1 MRIHER
7 SRSLG
12 KDVQLRVFHTI
23 LHVFW
28 PVGRS
33 RLPSVSLS
41 QQFVTMSGPY
51 DYPMSIPPLDHFDR
65 SYPMYNVQYGSF
77 QRPPGPT
84 TPQEGFA
91 FWYRAPDAQESI
103 YGGDPSMYTR
113 GMPMQ
118 SVTMQDQ
125 AARVE
130 SLSIK
135 HRRTRS
141 GCFTC
146 RARRVKVRRPPS
158 LGSITNKRPQC
169 DETRPICD
177 SKWCLSQASRLY

>member
-1 MRIHER
+1 MRRHER

-12 KDVQLRVFHTI
+12 KNVHLRVFHTI

-28 PVGRS
+28 PLGRFS
-33 RLPSVSLS
+33 LPPVSLS
-41 QQFVTMSGPY
+41 QQSVTMSGPY

-65 SYPMYNVQYGSF
+65 NYSVYNVQYGSF
-77 QRPPGPT
+77 QRPSGPT

-91 FWYRAPDAQESI
+91 FWYRPPDAQDSI
-103 YGGDPSMYTR
+103 YGRDPSTFTR

-118 SVTMQDQ
+118 SVTMSDQ
-125 AARVE
+125 AARAE
-130 SLSIK
+130 SLNIK

-146 RARRVKVRRPPS
+146 RARRVKVSRPPPS
-158 LGSITNKRPQC
+158 RNITNERPQC

-177 SKWCLSQASRLY
+177 SEWCLAKH